1 MNLYQ
6 KIQAVMKDVA
16 YLCKDDK
23 VEFGSTKYK
32 AISEEKVTSTVRA
45 SMIKNGLVMIPVGV
59 EMKRE
64 GQITSTQNTYKI
76 VDVDKPEDF
85 ELVASCGQGSDSQDK
100 GSGKSMTYAFK
111 YALLRTFM
119 IPTGEDPDK
128 ISSAELDAKYESE
141 SKESNPDMVRNIILA
156 LGTSLGKDEEYTKEW
171 CEKLF
176 GGTTKWEDLTP
187 AQLAT
192 AKLKLSEALKK
203 NANKGK

>member
-76 VDVDKPEDF
+76 VDADKPEDF

-100 GSGKSMTYAFK
+100 GSGKAMTYAFK
-111 YALLRTFM
+111 YAILRTFM

-141 SKESNPDMVRNIILA
+141 SKEANPDMLRNIVLA
-156 LGTSLGKDEEYTKEW
+156 LGTSLGKDEAYTIDW

-176 GGTTKWEDLTP
+176 GNSNKWEDFTP
-187 AQLAT
+187 EMLST
-192 AKLKLSEALKK
+192 CKLNLSVKLK
-203 NANKGK
+203 NANKVK

>member
-45 SMIKNGLVMIPVGV
+45 SMIKNGIVMIPVGV

-100 GSGKSMTYAFK
+100 GSGKAMTYAFK

-141 SKESNPDMVRNIILA
+141 SKETNPDMVRNMVLA

-192 AKLKLSEALKK
+192 AKLKLSEKLK

>member
-6 KIQAVMKDVA
+6 KIQAVMKDVS

-100 GSGKSMTYAFK
+100 GSGKAMTYAFK
-111 YALLRTFM
+111 YAILRTFM

-141 SKESNPDMVRNIILA
+141 SKETNPDMVRNIILA
-156 LGTSLGKDEEYTKEW
+156 LGTSLGKDEAYTKDW

>member
-100 GSGKSMTYAFK
+100 GSGKAMTYAFK
-111 YALLRTFM
+111 YAILRTFM

-141 SKESNPDMVRNIILA
+141 SKETNPDMLRNIVLA
-156 LGTSLGKDEEYTKEW
+156 LGTSLGKDEAYTIDW

-176 GGTTKWEDLTP
+176 GNSHKWEDFTP
-187 AQLAT
+187 EMLST
-192 AKLKLSEALKK
+192 CKLNLSVKLK